1 MELVAEGYLNQDEPE
16 DRLGGEESAPAIEP
30 VPLRRARKQISRK
43 LTITPI
49 ELVGLERAKRGFST
63 HRVDW
68 SQVCTL
74 VDGPIRPRTGDLV
87 LAQVDRLHY
96 QRRIELPNGR
106 KANLS
111 PGDTIVVA
119 YGDRYATDQFEA
131 EVPLDL
137 GRTNLVATGGV
148 AAKMLSRNSG
158 IRSATE
164 ITPLGLLADRQG
176 TPINLRQ
183 FALPHRDAP
192 DLRPPVFAVLGT
204 SMNSGKTT
212 TNQALATGLSRAGY
226 KVGTAKVTGT
236 GSGGDFWAMVDAG
249 AAEVV
254 DFTDA
259 GYSATY
265 KVPLPQLESIMV
277 DLVAHLA
284 ARKCDVILVEVADG
298 ILQEQNVDFIVSPV
312 FTGLVDG
319 IFFAAGEAMGATF
332 GLDRLAALGL
342 PVLGLSGKLTASE
355 LLIREAERAVKVPI
369 YRKDDL
375 SDPGKVGAILGLDP
389 PAADDL
395 IEAEPDGLP
404 ASVFLFDRSGPA
416 IEPIVPARNIA

>member
-63 HRVDW
+63 RRVDW

-148 AAKMLSRNSG
+148 ALLSWSLAPGSGALPSGLSLGAGGLLSG
-158 IRSATE
+158 IPTASGTFNFKVRVTDAEGVS
-164 ITPLGLLADRQG
+164 ADRSY
-176 TPINLRQ
+176 
-183 FALPHRDAP
+183 
-192 DLRPPVFAVLGT
+192 VVAV
-204 SMNSGKTT
+204 NP
-212 TNQALATGLSRAGY
+212 
-226 KVGTAKVTGT
+226 
-236 GSGGDFWAMVDAG
+236 
-249 AAEVV
+249 
-254 DFTDA
+254 
-259 GYSATY
+259 
-265 KVPLPQLESIMV
+265 VPLT
-277 DLVAHLA
+277 
-284 ARKCDVILVEVADG
+284 
-298 ILQEQNVDFIVSPV
+298 VSANS
-312 FTGLVDG
+312 FSRSY
-319 IFFAAGEAMGATF
+319 GATN
-332 GLDRLAALGL
+332 
-342 PVLGLSGKLTASE
+342 PVLSAMP
-355 LLIREAERAVKVPI
+355 IRKARPK
-369 YRKDDL
+369 
-375 SDPGKVGAILGLDP
+375 SVGA
-389 PAADDL
+389 
-395 IEAEPDGLP
+395 
-404 ASVFLFDRSGPA
+404 
-416 IEPIVPARNIA
+416 